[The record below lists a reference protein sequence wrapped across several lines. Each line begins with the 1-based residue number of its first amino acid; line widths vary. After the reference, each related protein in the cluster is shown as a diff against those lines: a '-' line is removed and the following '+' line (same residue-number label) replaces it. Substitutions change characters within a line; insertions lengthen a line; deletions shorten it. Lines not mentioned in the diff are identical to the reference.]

1 MIFVFTAFSF
11 VFARENENDRENS
24 SQGTMGWGE
33 MKKLNNNDKEDD
45 DKDNKK
51 AAIIEEDGDFKVNG
65 VTVNSVNVSAN
76 TINVT
81 FFGFTRD
88 INVSGAKFFSGGKSI
103 SLSDIQSGDKLNANG
118 NYNVS
123 TKVVTVEEVQDTTLR
138 TQNISEIQKRIQQLM
153 DMINALKAKLG
164 IQ

>member
-1 MIFVFTAFSF
+1 MVFVFTAFSF
-11 VFARENENDRENS
+11 VFARENKNDNEDS
-24 SQGTMGWGE
+24 SQGTVGWGE
-33 MKKLNNNDKEDD
+33 MKKFNNNDKEDGE
-45 DKDNKK
+45 DNKK

-65 VTVNSVNVSAN
+65 VTANSVNVSAN

-103 SLSDIQSGDKLNANG
+103 SLSDIQSGDKLNATG
-118 NYNVS
+118 NYNAS
-123 TKVVTVEEVQDTTLR
+123 TKAVTVEEVRDTTLR
-138 TQNISEIQKRIQQLM
+138 TQNISEIQKRIQQLI